1 MQPTTND
8 LNPITIQSPLAPRA
22 IFKAYDIRG
31 IVGKTLT
38 PKIVEAIGHALG
50 SEARQRGQVE
60 ICIGYDGRL
69 SGPELAAALS
79 EGIRKAGI
87 NVVNL
92 GMVATPMVYFAAFH
106 LNNNCG
112 VMVTGSHNPPDY
124 NGLKMVLAGETLS
137 NASIQSLRHRIE
149 YNLYA
154 YGDGLERN
162 YDIAPSYIAKIQADI
177 KLARPMQVAVDCG
190 NGVAG
195 AFAKT
200 LYNAIGCRVD
210 ELFCEVDGNFPNHH
224 PDPSVPENL
233 ADLTAAL
240 KTTRAEIGLAFDGDG
255 DRLGVVT
262 KDGNIIYP
270 DRQLLLFAE
279 DVLSRNKGA
288 NIIFDVK
295 STRNLAPWIQRLGGK
310 PIMWKTGHSLVKAK
324 IKETNAA
331 LAGEMSGHVFF
342 NDNDAN
348 GKKRWYGFDDGLYAG
363 ARLLEILSYFANPSE
378 ILNALP
384 DSVSTPEQH
393 INMQEGEPH
402 ALIAKLQKTAKFADA
417 SEIIT
422 IDGLRVEYADGF
434 GLMRASN
441 TTPVIVL
448 RFEADNEAAL
458 TRIQAQFRDVI
469 WAAAPQ
475 VALPF

>member
-1 MQPTTND
+1 MQNTNSSII
-8 LNPITIQSPLAPRA
+8 PKE

-38 PKIVEAIGHALG
+38 PEIVELIGHALG
-50 SEARQRGQVE
+50 SEAKNRAQTE

-69 SGPELAAALS
+69 SGPELAQALS
-79 EGIRKAGI
+79 SGIRKAGV

-92 GMVATPMVYFAAFH
+92 GMVATPMVYFAAYH
-106 LNNNCG
+106 LNTNCG

-137 NASIQSLRHRIE
+137 NDSIQSLCQRIE
-149 YNLYA
+149 QKNFT
-154 YGDGLERN
+154 YGDGIERN
-162 YDIAPSYIAKIQADI
+162 YAIAEDYISTIQADI
-177 KLARPMQVAVDCG
+177 KLARPMQIAVDCG

-210 ELFCEVDGNFPNHH
+210 ELFCEVDGHFPNHH

-233 ADLTAAL
+233 VDLANLLQTS
-240 KTTRAEIGLAFDGDG
+240 RAEIGLAFDGDG
-255 DRLGVVT
+255 DRLGIVT
-262 KDGNIIYP
+262 KDGQIIYP

-288 NIIFDVK
+288 TIIFDVK
-295 STRNLAPWIQRLGGK
+295 STRNLSPWIRKYGGN
-310 PIMWKTGHSLVKAK
+310 PLMWKTGHSLVKAK

-342 NDNDAN
+342 NDADIN
-348 GKKRWYGFDDGLYAG
+348 GKKRWYGFDDGLYSG
-363 ARLLEILSYFANPSE
+363 ARMLEILSHFNNPSE
-378 ILNALP
+378 ILNSLP

-393 INMQEGEPH
+393 IQMKEGEPH
-402 ALIAKLQKTAKFADA
+402 TLIAALQQSANFEGAL
-417 SEIIT
+417 EVIT
-422 IDGLRVEYADGF
+422 IDGLRVEYPDGF
-434 GLMRASN
+434 GLMRPSN

-448 RFEADNEAAL
+448 RFEADSEAAL
-458 TRIQAQFRDVI
+458 KRIQAQFREVI
-469 WAAAPQ
+469 WGTAPH